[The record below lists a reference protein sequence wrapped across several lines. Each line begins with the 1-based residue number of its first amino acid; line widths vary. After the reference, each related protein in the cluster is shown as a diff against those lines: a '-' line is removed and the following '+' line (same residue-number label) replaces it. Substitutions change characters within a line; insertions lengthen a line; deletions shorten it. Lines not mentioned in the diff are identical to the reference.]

1 MGVFVC
7 LLLLFSSRFNSPNRQ
22 SSARFAVLVSLAAV
36 CLLAQFCVERAKA
49 QIVINELYYDH
60 PGIDAGHEFVE
71 LINMSDAPVNL
82 AGVTVDFHN
91 GTGDAWEVLWSGT
104 AGTIPPGELFTIG
117 GKYVSPS
124 PQVVVELG
132 LQNGPD
138 AVRLAIAGVPV
149 DVVGYGGLDDPEYTE
164 GQGAP
169 KVDSGRSLARLPDGR
184 DTDNNA
190 DDFAEAVPSAG
201 LFNVPRRDALITV
214 SSPTQAAA
222 VLPDDGY
229 EQLFLALVNNG
240 QYDIVANDIAVELWD
255 STEASRLF
263 LKRLVHSETIPSGAN
278 TVVTATLKLT
288 AGYHRLIALLH
299 YAQDEREHNNELLL
313 IRRVGGPS
321 LLVSEVLCYP
331 DLGCPQF
338 VELFNAGDQDIDI
351 VGFMLRDKSHPPT
364 SITHNEL
371 VIPAGGYLAVTPDA
385 EALLQKFSNTK
396 SNNVVQ
402 HEGSWPTLNRSGSG
416 AVSDSVVV
424 SDYLALPVDAVAYP
438 PVDSEYQGRS
448 LERVDLYRSA
458 RTQTWVLSL
467 DPSGASPGRA
477 NDRSLL
483 TPPQTGAFD
492 VAPRTFS
499 PYDGEILTIAVDT
512 GENATNAVGQKVVV
526 SVYDMRGRRLAEVG
540 SASAFPAVFVWNGTN
555 VDGRVLPPGLY
566 LVVCESYSSSGEPR
580 SARKVVVGC
589 GRRIP

>member
-7 LLLLFSSRFNSPNRQ
+7 LLLLLSLSCRFNLPNRL
-22 SSARFAVLVSLAAV
+22 SSARLAVLV
-36 CLLAQFCVERAKA
+36 CLLAQFYGVRAEA
-49 QIVINELYYDH
+49 QLVINELYYDH
-60 PGIDAGHEFVE
+60 PGIDNGHEFVE
-71 LINMSDAPVNL
+71 IINISDASVNL

-91 GTGDAWEVLWSGT
+91 GTGEVWKTLWRGT
-104 AGTIPPGELFTIG
+104 AGTILPGELFTIG
-117 GKYVSPS
+117 GKYVSPP

-138 AVRLAIAGVPV
+138 AVRLAIGGIPA

-190 DDFAEAVPSAG
+190 DDFTEAVPSAG
-201 LFNVPRRDALITV
+201 LFNVPRRDAMITV

-229 EQLFLALVNNG
+229 EHLFLSLVNNG
-240 QYDIVANDIAVELWD
+240 LHDVAADDIAVELWD
-255 STEASRLF
+255 STETSQIL
-263 LKRLVHSETIPSGAN
+263 LKRLVNSEAIPPGAN

-288 AGYHRLIALLH
+288 VGYHRLLARLD
-299 YAQDEREHNNELLL
+299 YAFDERVHNNELLL
-313 IRRVGGPS
+313 IRRVGSPL

-331 DLGCPQF
+331 GHGCPQF
-338 VELFNAGDQDIDI
+338 VELFNAGDQDIDM
-351 VGFMLRDKSHPPT
+351 VGFMLRDRSHAPT
-364 SITHNEL
+364 LITLNEL

-385 EALLQKFSNTK
+385 EALLQKFPDTK
-396 SNNVVQ
+396 SNHVVQ

-424 SDYLALPVDAVAYP
+424 SDYLALPVDAVGYP
-438 PVDSEYQGRS
+438 PVDSEYKGRS
-448 LERVDLYRSA
+448 LERIDLYRSA

-499 PYDGEILTIAVDT
+499 PYDGETLTIAVDT
-512 GENATNAVGQKVVV
+512 GEDATNAAGERVVV

-540 SASAFPAVFVWNGTN
+540 SASAFPAVFVWNGTT
-555 VDGRVLPPGLY
+555 VDGRILPPGLY
-566 LVVCESYSSSGEPR
+566 LVVCESYSPSGEPR
-580 SARKVVVGC
+580 GARKVVVGC

>member
-7 LLLLFSSRFNSPNRQ
+7 LLLFVSSRFNLPNRR
-22 SSARFAVLVSLAAV
+22 SSTRLPVLV
-36 CLLAQFCVERAKA
+36 CLLAQFYGVRAET

-60 PGIDAGHEFVE
+60 PGIDTGHEFVE
-71 LINMSDAPVNL
+71 IINMADAPINL

-91 GTGDAWEVLWSGT
+91 GTGEVWETLWSGA
-104 AGTIPPGELFTIG
+104 AGTILPGGLFTIG
-117 GKYVSPS
+117 GKYVLPT
-124 PQVVVELG
+124 PQVVVDLG

-138 AVRLAIAGVPV
+138 AVRIAIGGTPV
-149 DVVGYGGLDDPEYTE
+149 DVVGYGGLDDPEYIE

-190 DDFAEAVPSAG
+190 DDFTEAAPSAG
-201 LFNVPRRDALITV
+201 MYNVPRRDAMITV

-229 EQLFLALVNNG
+229 EQLFLSLVNNG
-240 QYDIVANDIAVELWD
+240 QHDIAAGSISVEIRD
-255 STEASRLF
+255 STETSQILIERI
-263 LKRLVHSETIPSGAN
+263 VHSEAIPPGAN

-288 AGYHRLIALLH
+288 VGYHRLHARLD
-299 YAQDEREHNNELLL
+299 YAFDERVHNNELLL
-313 IRRVGGPS
+313 IRRVGSPP

-331 DLGCPQF
+331 DDGCPQF
-338 VELFNAGDQDIDI
+338 VELFNAGDHDIDI
-351 VGFMLRDKSHPPT
+351 LGFMLRDKSHAPAA
-364 SITHNEL
+364 ITQNEL
-371 VIPAGGYLAVTPDA
+371 VIPAGGYVAVTPDA
-385 EALLQKFSNTK
+385 EALLQKFPDTI

-424 SDYLALPVDAVAYP
+424 SDYLALPVDAVGYP
-438 PVDSEYQGRS
+438 PVDSEYKGRS

-477 NDRSLL
+477 NDRSLV
-483 TPPQTGAFD
+483 TPPQNGAFD
-492 VAPRTFS
+492 VTPRTFS
-499 PYDGEILTIAVDT
+499 PYDGETLTIAVDT
-512 GENATNAVGQKVVV
+512 GENATDAAGQRVVV
-526 SVYDMRGRRLAEVG
+526 SVYDMRGRRVVEVG
-540 SASAFPAVFVWNGTN
+540 SAFAFPAVFVWNGTA
-555 VDGRVLPPGLY
+555 VDGRILPPGLY
-566 LVVCESYSSSGEPR
+566 LVVCESYSPSGEPR
-580 SARKVVVGC
+580 GARKVVVGC